1 MASILSTQSAGGT
14 AESGGGTTNLNHHDH
29 HLNSTH
35 SHLNHITTNHT
46 LYNNGATFHHQL
58 NTIVDPNGWG
68 DYYDRQAQSQ
78 QQSQEQQSQ
87 SQEQQQQQQPQQS
100 ADAITRPWELDPPK
114 EPATSTTSSVPM
126 KSSFEPFSKLPS
138 FQSQFHFGDGSLEA
152 SLIQPIPVAV
162 SPSNGV
168 LNPLQGAI
176 PTTTH
181 PNFHS
186 LASVNTRSYPIV
198 PAPITPHPQ
207 VHSTHPHHQQY
218 IDDRHIQL
226 AYQPISTFPT
236 QNLVTVIKNEPPHT
250 PPVSTTTTLPFNH
263 QLHQQHHQQLHH
275 SLHQQN
281 LVTVVKNEPPD
292 TPPVSTTTTLPF
304 DHQLHQQHHQQQLHH
319 SLHQQ
324 SHQMIVDNNGV
335 DSNNPY
341 HSAHTTIPTPTQTPT
356 PSTTTPMKAQK
367 VMNSPSMKL
376 DARKK
381 ERRKIR
387 TTSLE
392 SSAESESAMDVDP
405 SNNPGQVDAVS
416 STANFKSP
424 MNSLGMG
431 GDSNDG
437 TNGDSKVRYNYSE
450 KIHLLN
456 FLVSNFKGG
465 GRGFHVTVLLK
476 L

>member
-14 AESGGGTTNLNHHDH
+14 AETGGGTTNLNHHDH
-29 HLNSTH
+29 HLTSSH
-35 SHLNHITTNHT
+35 SHLNSITTNHS
-46 LYNNGATFHHQL
+46 LYNNGASFHHQL

-68 DYYDRQAQSQ
+68 DYYDRQPHIPNQQ
-78 QQSQEQQSQ
+78 TTQQPQQSQP
-87 SQEQQQQQQPQQS
+87 QEQQQQQSQQS
-100 ADAITRPWELDPPK
+100 TAESITRPWEIDPPK
-114 EPATSTTSSVPM
+114 EPATSTTSSAPL

-138 FQSQFHFGDGSLEA
+138 FQSQFHFGDTSLE
-152 SLIQPIPVAV
+152 SGLIQPIPVAV
-162 SPSNGV
+162 SPGNGV
-168 LNPLQGAI
+168 LNPLQGGI

-186 LASVNTRSYPIV
+186 LAQAVNTRSYPIV
-198 PAPITPHPQ
+198 PAPITPHPAP
-207 VHSTHPHHQQY
+207 VHTTHPHHQQY

-226 AYQPISTFPT
+226 AYQPISTFPP
-236 QNLVTVIKNEPPHT
+236 QNV
-250 PPVSTTTTLPFNH
+250 
-263 QLHQQHHQQLHH
+263 
-275 SLHQQN
+275 
-281 LVTVVKNEPPD
+281 VTVVKNEPPHTPH

-304 DHQLHQQHHQQQLHH
+304 DHQLHQPQHQLHH
-319 SLHQQ
+319 SLQQ
-324 SHQMIVDNNGV
+324 QNHQMIVDNNGV

-341 HSAHTTIPTPTQTPT
+341 HAAHTTIPTPTQTPT

-367 VMNSPSMKL
+367 VLNSPSMKL

-387 TTSLE
+387 TSSLE

-437 TNGDSKVRYNYSE
+437 TNGDNKVRSYLSIFLE
-450 KIHLLN
+450 KKRFRFQRVVSCYILLCE
-456 FLVSNFKGG
+456 
-465 GRGFHVTVLLK
+465 
-476 L
+476 

>member
-14 AESGGGTTNLNHHDH
+14 AETGGGQNHHDH
-29 HLNSTH
+29 LNSAH
-35 SHLNHITTNHT
+35 SHLNSITTNHS

-68 DYYDRQAQSQ
+68 EYYDRQNQSQSQ
-78 QQSQEQQSQ
+78 QHSQHQDQQ

-100 ADAITRPWELDPPK
+100 ADAITRPWEIDPPK
-114 EPATSTTSSVPM
+114 ETASSTTSSVPM

-138 FQSQFHFGDGSLEA
+138 FQSQFHFGDASLE
-152 SLIQPIPVAV
+152 SGLIQPIPVAV
-162 SPSNGV
+162 SPSNGL

-186 LASVNTRSYPIV
+186 LAAVNTRSYPIV
-198 PAPITPHPQ
+198 PAPITPHPAQ

-226 AYQPISTFPT
+226 AYQPISSFPT
-236 QNLVTVIKNEPPHT
+236 QNLVTVIKSEPPH
-250 PPVSTTTTLPFNH
+250 
-263 QLHQQHHQQLHH
+263 
-275 SLHQQN
+275 
-281 LVTVVKNEPPD
+281 

-304 DHQLHQQHHQQQLHH
+304 DHQLHQQHQQHIHH
-319 SLHQQ
+319 TLQQQ

-367 VMNSPSMKL
+367 VMNSPSMKQ

-387 TTSLE
+387 TSSLE

-437 TNGDSKVRYNYSE
+437 TNGDSKVR
-450 KIHLLN
+450 
-456 FLVSNFKGG
+456 SNLFV
-465 GRGFHVTVLLK
+465 F
-476 L
+476 